1 MADSHYHLSLNF
13 RTMGSCIKKALQG
26 HVLLVAHTRL
36 QYPYFFLLI
45 LSLSSNICLSFSSRT
60 INI

>member
-36 QYPYFFLLI
+36 QYPYFFANT
-45 LSLSSNICLSFSSRT
+45 SLSSNICLSFSLRT